1 MISAHTTHTQH
12 TNTNIQVEMRQLWAL
27 LVALVAAL
35 AVLSAVGSSNVEAR
49 AAVNVVDP
57 ARKINSTLPEL
68 LEYGFVE
75 TDIASH
81 DGVVLKSI
89 YFNPTATT
97 GAKNPTVIF
106 ISSWGM
112 NKWEY
117 VVPAKDLADRGY
129 TVVSYTGKLKS
140 ALWNT

>member
-1 MISAHTTHTQH
+1 
-12 TNTNIQVEMRQLWAL
+12 MRQLWAL

-35 AVLSAVGSSNVEAR
+35 AVLSAVGSSNVEA
-49 AAVNVVDP
+49 AVNVVDP

-68 LEYGFVE
+68 LEYGFTE

-89 YFNPTATT
+89 YFNPTVTT

-140 ALWNT
+140 AL

>member
-1 MISAHTTHTQH
+1 MSGAAH

-35 AVLSAVGSSNVEAR
+35 AVLSAVGSSNVEA
-49 AAVNVVDP
+49 AVNVVDP

-68 LEYGFVE
+68 LEYGFTE

-89 YFNPTATT
+89 YFNPTVTT

-140 ALWNT
+140 AL